1 MKIGI
6 LGATKLT
13 ATLGKKFLSSGLQVI
28 YGVRE
33 NFEAKDIEWKI
44 LNRFPGQVFSFE
56 EAVKRAEVV
65 LISCEND
72 QLPDICESFLNHD
85 LSDKTIIDCTNGRF
99 ESNFSCNNFLIQKSL
114 GDKNIYKAFNN
125 LGLDY
130 PNSDVLGLIKE
141 TYFCGEEGAEKQK
154 VKKLIEKSGFKAID
168 AGSSQ
173 SAYLLEAFF
182 HLGKEI
188 AINKKEKTEYHF
200 KLITV

>member
-13 ATLGKKFLSSGLQVI
+13 TTLGRKFLSSDSQVI
-28 YGVRE
+28 YGVKE
-33 NFEAKDIEWKI
+33 NFESNDIEWKI
-44 LNRFPGQVFSFE
+44 LNRFPGQVYSFSD
-56 EAVKRAEVV
+56 AIKRTEII
-65 LISCEND
+65 LICCEND
-72 QLPDICESFLNHD
+72 QLPEICNSFLD
-85 LSDKTIIDCTNGRF
+85 IDISDKIIIDCTNGRF
-99 ESNFSCNNFLIQKSL
+99 DSNFSCNSFLIQEFL
-114 GDKNIYKAFNN
+114 GHKNIYKAFNN

-141 TYFCGEEGAEKQK
+141 TYFCGEEGPEKQK

-173 SAYLLEAFF
+173 SAFLLEAFF

-188 AINKKEKTEYHF
+188 AFNKKEKTEYHF

>member
-13 ATLGKKFLSSGLQVI
+13 TTLGKKFLSSGSQII

-44 LNRFPGQVFSFE
+44 LNRFPGQVYSFMD
-56 EAVKRAEVV
+56 AIKKAEII
-65 LISCEND
+65 LICCENE
-72 QLPDICESFLNHD
+72 QLPEICQSFLDID
-85 LSDKTIIDCTNGRF
+85 LTDKTIIDCTNGRF
-99 ESNFSCNNFLIQKSL
+99 ESNFSCNSFHIQKSL
-114 GDKNIYKAFNN
+114 GKKNIYKAFNN

-141 TYFCGEEGAEKQK
+141 TYFCGEEGPEKQK
-154 VKKLIEKSGFKAID
+154 VKKLIEKSGFRAID

>member
-13 ATLGKKFLSSGLQVI
+13 TTLGRKFLSAGSQVI
-28 YGVRE
+28 YGVGE

-44 LNRFPGQVFSFE
+44 LSRFPGQVFNFTD
-56 EAVKRAEVV
+56 AVKRAEIV
-65 LISCEND
+65 LICCEND
-72 QLPDICESFLNHD
+72 QLPEICQSFLELD
-85 LSDKTIIDCTNGRF
+85 LAEKTIIDCTNGRF
-99 ESNFSCNNFLIQKSL
+99 DCNFSCNSFLIQESL
-114 GDKNIYKAFNN
+114 GNKNIFKAFNN

-141 TYFCGEEGAEKQK
+141 TYFCGEEGPEKHK
-154 VKKLIEKSGFKAID
+154 VKKLIEKTGFKAID

>member
-1 MKIGI
+1 MEIGI

-13 ATLGKKFLSSGLQVI
+13 TTLGKKLHSAGSHVI

-44 LNRFPGQVFSFE
+44 LNRFPGHVFSFFE
-56 EAVKRAEVV
+56 SIKRADII
-65 LISCEND
+65 LICCENE
-72 QLPDICESFLNHD
+72 QLPEICQAFLD
-85 LSDKTIIDCTNGRF
+85 LDLKDKTIIDCTNGTF
-99 ESNFSCNNFLIQKSL
+99 ERNFSCNSVLIQKFL
-114 GDKNIYKAFNN
+114 GNKNIYKAFNN

-154 VKKLIEKSGFKAID
+154 VKKLIEKSGFKPID

>member
-1 MKIGI
+1 MEIGI

-13 ATLGKKFLSSGLQVI
+13 TTLGKKFVSSGSHVI
-28 YGVRE
+28 YGVRD

-44 LNRFPGQVFSFE
+44 LNRFPGQVFSFIE
-56 EAVKRAEVV
+56 TIKRSEII
-65 LISCEND
+65 LICCENE
-72 QLPDICESFLNHD
+72 QLPEICESFLD
-85 LSDKTIIDCTNGRF
+85 LDLTDKTIIDCTNGRF
-99 ESNFSCNNFLIQKSL
+99 ESNFSCNSVLIQKFL
-114 GDKNIYKAFNN
+114 GGKNIFKAFNN

-141 TYFCGEEGAEKQK
+141 TYFCGEEGSEKIK
-154 VKKLIEKSGFKAID
+154 VKKLIEKSGFKPID

-188 AINKKEKTEYHF
+188 ALNKKEKTEYHF

>member
-13 ATLGKKFLSSGLQVI
+13 TTLGKKILSSDSHVI
-28 YGVRE
+28 YGVKE
-33 NFEAKDIEWKI
+33 NFESKDIEWKL
-44 LNRFPGQVFSFE
+44 LNRFPSQLYSFT
-56 EAVKRAEVV
+56 EAIKRSEIV
-65 LISCEND
+65 LICCEND
-72 QLPDICESFLNHD
+72 QLPDICQSFLNLD
-85 LSDKTIIDCTNGRF
+85 LTDKTIIDCTNGRF
-99 ESNFSCNNFLIQKSL
+99 ESNFSCNSFLIQKSL
-114 GDKNIYKAFNN
+114 GKKNIYKAFNN

-130 PNSDVLGLIKE
+130 PDSDVLGLIKE
-141 TYFCGEEGAEKQK
+141 TYFCGEEGPEKLK

-182 HLGKEI
+182 HLRKEI
-188 AINKKEKTEYHF
+188 ATSKKEKTEYHF

>member
-13 ATLGKKFLSSGLQVI
+13 TTLGKKFLSSGSQVI

-44 LNRFPGQVFSFE
+44 LNRFPGQVYSFI
-56 EAVKRAEVV
+56 EAIKRVEIV
-65 LISCEND
+65 LICCEND
-72 QLPDICESFLNHD
+72 QLPEICQAFSELD
-85 LSDKTIIDCTNGRF
+85 LTEKIIIDCTNGRF
-99 ESNFSCNNFLIQKSL
+99 ESNFSCNSVLIQKSL
-114 GDKNIYKAFNN
+114 GKKNIYKAFNN

-141 TYFCGEEGAEKQK
+141 TYFCGEEGSEKLK
-154 VKKLIEKSGFKAID
+154 VKKLIEKSGFKAVD

-188 AINKKEKTEYHF
+188 ATNKKEKTEYHF

>member
-13 ATLGKKFLSSGLQVI
+13 TTLGKKLHSSGSQVI

-33 NFEAKDIEWKI
+33 NYEAIEIEWKI
-44 LNRFPGQVFSFE
+44 LNRFPGQVYSFI
-56 EAVKRAEVV
+56 EAIKRAEII
-65 LISCEND
+65 LICCENE
-72 QLPDICESFLNHD
+72 QLPEICQSFSNLD
-85 LSDKTIIDCTNGRF
+85 LTDKTIIDCTNGRF
-99 ESNFSCNNFLIQKSL
+99 ESNFSCNSVLIQKSL
-114 GDKNIYKAFNN
+114 SNKNIYKAFNN

-141 TYFCGEEGAEKQK
+141 TYFCGEEGPEKLK
-154 VKKLIEKSGFKAID
+154 VKKLIEKSGFKAVD

>member
-13 ATLGKKFLSSGLQVI
+13 TTLGKKIFSSDSHVI
-28 YGVRE
+28 YGVKE
-33 NFEAKDIEWKI
+33 NFESKDIEWKL
-44 LNRFPGQVFSFE
+44 LNRFPSQLYSFT
-56 EAVKRAEVV
+56 EAIKRSEIV
-65 LISCEND
+65 LICCEND
-72 QLPDICESFLNHD
+72 QLTDICQSFLNLD
-85 LSDKTIIDCTNGRF
+85 LTDKTIIDCTNGRF
-99 ESNFSCNNFLIQKSL
+99 ESNFSCNSFLIQKSL
-114 GDKNIYKAFNN
+114 GKKNIYKAFNN

-130 PNSDVLGLIKE
+130 PDTDVLGLIKE
-141 TYFCGEEGAEKQK
+141 TYFCGEEGPEKLK

-182 HLGKEI
+182 HLRKEI
-188 AINKKEKTEYHF
+188 ATNKKEKTEYHF

>member
-13 ATLGKKFLSSGLQVI
+13 TTLGKKLLSSGSNII
-28 YGVRE
+28 YGVRD
-33 NFEAKDIEWKI
+33 NFEAKEIEWKI
-44 LNRFPGQVFSFE
+44 LNRFPSQVYSFVDAIE
-56 EAVKRAEVV
+56 KAEII
-65 LISCEND
+65 LICCENE
-72 QLPDICESFLNHD
+72 QLPEVCQSFLNID
-85 LSDKTIIDCTNGRF
+85 LSDKIIIDCTNGRF
-99 ESNFSCNNFLIQKSL
+99 ENNFSCNSFLIQKSL
-114 GDKNIYKAFNN
+114 GKKNIFKAFNN

-141 TYFCGEEGAEKQK
+141 TYFCGEEGPEKLK

-182 HLGKEI
+182 HLGKKI
-188 AINKKEKTEYHF
+188 ALNKKEKTEFHF